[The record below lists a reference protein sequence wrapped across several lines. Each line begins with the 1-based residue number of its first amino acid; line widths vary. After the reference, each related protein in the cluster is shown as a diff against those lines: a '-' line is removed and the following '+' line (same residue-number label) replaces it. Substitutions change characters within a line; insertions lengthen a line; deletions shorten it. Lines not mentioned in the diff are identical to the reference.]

1 MNSTYLLVLLAAF
14 LALSHAMSRF
24 YLDIKNMETIARS
37 IPCVSISILDTM
49 ISSRISYLQRNGLNS
64 LSYMHQLFHRLRAS
78 PSTNAELMQLL
89 YDVQIVC
96 IHVDIG
102 AWGTLGEINCYAK
115 HRRPGSKSCISVS
128 ERKNKHCNSTGWH
141 WVKLSQ
147 TNCIGSF
154 LIRAHII

>member
-1 MNSTYLLVLLAAF
+1 MNPTYLLVLLAAF
-14 LALSHAMSRF
+14 LVLSQAMSKF
-24 YLDIKNMETIARS
+24 YLDIQNMETIARS
-37 IPCVSISILDTM
+37 IPCVSISILNTM

-78 PSTNAELMQLL
+78 PSSNTELMQLL

-102 AWGTLGEINCYAK
+102 AWRILCEINCYAK

-128 ERKNKHCNSTGWH
+128 ERKNEHC
-141 WVKLSQ
+141 
-147 TNCIGSF
+147 GSSG
-154 LIRAHII
+154 